1 MMRVPATILVLDN
14 SLTVLAS
21 TQYYLES
28 KGYQVF
34 TATNQELTMQLLA
47 NEDIDL
53 LVLDWDMPDHNGL
66 DIVRCLRCNWK
77 YFDLPIILMTGK
89 SESKC
94 ILSAMNAGCDDFVSK
109 EDGVELLEVRIQRLL
124 FFLQRLEIQKTS
136 RKERHILLVDDC
148 KTFLLS
154 TQQFLKPHFKVS
166 AVQSGQEALQLLEQ
180 AFSATDSANTTGAV
194 NTTETPATGEHHLAQ
209 SGDPIANPID
219 LLVVDWMMPEM
230 SGLELI
236 REIRENPYFREIP
249 IIMLSGKDSLED
261 VTAAI
266 EMGADD
272 FINKE
277 ADLKLLEKKIDV
289 LLRIQEQYRRY
300 TRQIMQEKQKV
311 ESLVQQR
318 TQELVAAND
327 ELKATQT
334 QLVHAEKMS
343 SLGQLVAGVAHEI
356 NNPLSFIQNNLFTI
370 REDVESIQGLLTYY
384 RDFGQ
389 THQDQ
394 DTLKQLHDYEQ
405 DLDLEYTTQELGDC
419 LTHSE
424 QGTERIQQIVL
435 NMRNFSRLDEGE
447 IKRANLYEGID
458 NALLML
464 NHQLNGRIKIN
475 KEWEDL
481 PEIECAP
488 GQLNQ
493 VFMNLLSNSI
503 HAIDGDGEITIRGRK
518 QDDHI
523 NLEFC
528 DTGCG
533 IPEKFQSKLF
543 DPFFTTKPVGQ
554 GTGLGLSIAYRI
566 IKNHQGSIEIA
577 SKEGHGSVFSL
588 TLPIEKAAGLQR
600 SPNP

>member
-1 MMRVPATILVLDN
+1 MTIPASILVLDN
-14 SLTVLAS
+14 SPTVLAS
-21 TQYYLES
+21 TQQYLMS

-34 TATNQELTMQLLA
+34 TATHQAATMKLLDE
-47 NEDIDL
+47 EDIDL

-89 SESKC
+89 SESKG
-94 ILSAMNAGCDDFVSK
+94 ILAAMNAGCDDFVSK

-124 FFLQRLEIQKTS
+124 FFLQRLDIQKSS

-154 TQQFLKPHFKVS
+154 TQQFLQPSFKIS
-166 AVQSGQEALQLLEQ
+166 AVQSGQEALQLLEH
-180 AFSATDSANTTGAV
+180 AFSSINPKEHPLAQDSTSAN
-194 NTTETPATGEHHLAQ
+194 
-209 SGDPIANPID
+209 NPID

-236 REIRENPYFREIP
+236 RNIRENPYFREIP

-266 EMGADD
+266 EIGADD

-300 TRQIMQEKQKV
+300 TRQIIQEKQKV

-327 ELKATQT
+327 ELKATQA

-370 REDVESIQGLLTYY
+370 REDVESLQELLAQYHV
-384 RDFGQ
+384 FGQ
-389 THQDQ
+389 SHQDQ
-394 DTLKQLHDYEQ
+394 DTLKQLQDYEQ
-405 DLDLEYTTQELGDC
+405 EMDLDYTTQELEEC
-419 LTHSE
+419 LNHSE
-424 QGTERIQQIVL
+424 QGTERIQKIVL
-435 NMRNFSRLDEGE
+435 NMRNFSRLDEGD
-447 IKRANLYEGID
+447 IKKANLYEGID
-458 NALLML
+458 SALLML
-464 NHQLNGRIKIN
+464 NHQLNGQIKIN
-475 KEWEDL
+475 KEWEEL

-503 HAIDGDGEITIRGRK
+503 HAIDGEGEITIRGRK
-518 QDDHI
+518 LQNHI

-533 IPEKFQSKLF
+533 IPEQLKSKLF
-543 DPFFTTKPVGQ
+543 DPFFTTKPVGK
-554 GTGLGLSIAYRI
+554 GTGLGLTIAYQI
-566 IKNHQGSIEIA
+566 IKNHHGSIEID
-577 SKEGHGSVFSL
+577 SKEGQGSVFSL
-588 TLPIEKAAGLQR
+588 KLPIEKTASLQ
-600 SPNP
+600 

>member
-1 MMRVPATILVLDN
+1 MNIPASILVLDN

-21 TQYYLES
+21 TQQFLMS

-34 TATNQELTMQLLA
+34 TATNQEDTMKLLD
-47 NEDIDL
+47 EQDIDL

-66 DIVRCLRCNWK
+66 DTVRCLRCNWK

-89 SESKC
+89 SESKG
-94 ILSAMNAGCDDFVSK
+94 ILAAMNAGCDDFVSK

-124 FFLQRLEIQKTS
+124 FFLQRLDIQKSS

-148 KTFLLS
+148 KTFLLA
-154 TQQFLKPHFKVS
+154 THQFLQPHFKIS
-166 AVQSGQEALQLLEQ
+166 AVQSGQEALQLLDN
-180 AFSATDSANTTGAV
+180 AF
-194 NTTETPATGEHHLAQ
+194 TPTNAENSEENH
-209 SGDPIANPID
+209 ID
-219 LLVVDWMMPEM
+219 LMVVDWMMPEM

-236 REIRENPYFREIP
+236 QKIRENPYYREIP

-261 VTAAI
+261 VTSAI

-300 TRQIMQEKQKV
+300 TRQIIQEKQKV

-318 TQELVAAND
+318 TQELVEAND

-370 REDVESIQGLLTYY
+370 REDVGSLQELLDQY
-384 RDFGQ
+384 REFGKS
-389 THQDQ
+389 HPDH
-394 DTLKQLHDYEQ
+394 DTLKQLQDYEQ
-405 DLDLEYTTQELGDC
+405 EIDLEYTTQELDEC
-419 LTHSE
+419 LSHSE
-424 QGTERIQQIVL
+424 QGTERIQQLVL
-435 NMRNFSRLDEGE
+435 NMRNFSRLDQGE
-447 IKRANLYEGID
+447 IKKANLYEGID

-475 KEWEDL
+475 KDWEEL

-518 QDDHI
+518 EQDHI

-533 IPEKFQSKLF
+533 IPEQFKSKLF

-554 GTGLGLSIAYRI
+554 GTGLGLSIAYQI
-566 IKNHQGSIEIA
+566 IKNHQGSIEID
-577 SKEGHGSVFSL
+577 SKEGQGSIFCL
-588 TLPIEKAAGLQR
+588 TLPIEKTAGLQ
-600 SPNP
+600 

>member
-1 MMRVPATILVLDN
+1 MNIPASILVLDN

-21 TQYYLES
+21 TQQFLMS

-34 TATNQELTMQLLA
+34 TATNQEDTMKLLD
-47 NEDIDL
+47 EQDIDL

-66 DIVRCLRCNWK
+66 DTVRCLRCNWK

-89 SESKC
+89 SESKG
-94 ILSAMNAGCDDFVSK
+94 ILAAMNAGCDDFVSK

-124 FFLQRLEIQKTS
+124 FFLQRLDIQKSS

-148 KTFLLS
+148 KTFLL
-154 TQQFLKPHFKVS
+154 TTHQFLQPHFKIS
-166 AVQSGQEALQLLEQ
+166 AVQSGQEALQLLDN
-180 AFSATDSANTTGAV
+180 AF
-194 NTTETPATGEHHLAQ
+194 TPTHAENSEENH
-209 SGDPIANPID
+209 ID
-219 LLVVDWMMPEM
+219 LMVVDWMMPEM

-236 REIRENPYFREIP
+236 QKIRENPYYREIP

-261 VTAAI
+261 VTSAI

-300 TRQIMQEKQKV
+300 TRQIIQEKQKV

-318 TQELVAAND
+318 TQELVEAND

-370 REDVESIQGLLTYY
+370 REDVGSLQELLDQY
-384 RDFGQ
+384 REFGKS
-389 THQDQ
+389 HPDH
-394 DTLKQLHDYEQ
+394 DTLKQLQDYEQ
-405 DLDLEYTTQELGDC
+405 EIDLEYTTQELDEC
-419 LTHSE
+419 LSHSE
-424 QGTERIQQIVL
+424 QGTERIQQLVL
-435 NMRNFSRLDEGE
+435 NMRNFSRLDQGE
-447 IKRANLYEGID
+447 IKKANLYEGID

-475 KEWEDL
+475 KDWEEL

-518 QDDHI
+518 EQDHI

-533 IPEKFQSKLF
+533 IPEQFKSKLF

-554 GTGLGLSIAYRI
+554 GTGLGLSIAYQI
-566 IKNHQGSIEIA
+566 IKNHQGSIEID
-577 SKEGHGSVFSL
+577 SKEGQGSIFCL
-588 TLPIEKAAGLQR
+588 TLPIEKTAGLQ
-600 SPNP
+600 

>member
-1 MMRVPATILVLDN
+1 MTIPASILVLDN
-14 SLTVLAS
+14 SPTVLAS
-21 TQYYLES
+21 TQQYLMS

-34 TATNQELTMQLLA
+34 TATHQAATMKLLDE
-47 NEDIDL
+47 EDIDL

-89 SESKC
+89 SESKG
-94 ILSAMNAGCDDFVSK
+94 ILAAMNAGCDDFVSK

-124 FFLQRLEIQKTS
+124 FFLQRLDIQKSS

-154 TQQFLKPHFKVS
+154 TQQFLQPSFKIS
-166 AVQSGQEALQLLEQ
+166 AVQSGQEALQLLEH
-180 AFSATDSANTTGAV
+180 AFSSINPKEHPLAQDSTSAN
-194 NTTETPATGEHHLAQ
+194 
-209 SGDPIANPID
+209 NPID

-236 REIRENPYFREIP
+236 RNIRENPYFREIP

-266 EMGADD
+266 EIGADD

-300 TRQIMQEKQKV
+300 TRQIIQEKQKV

-327 ELKATQT
+327 ELKATQA

-370 REDVESIQGLLTYY
+370 REDVESLQELLAQYHI
-384 RDFGQ
+384 FGQ
-389 THQDQ
+389 SHQDQ
-394 DTLKQLHDYEQ
+394 DTLKQLQDYEQ
-405 DLDLEYTTQELGDC
+405 EMDLDYTTQELEEC
-419 LTHSE
+419 LNHSE
-424 QGTERIQQIVL
+424 QGTERIQKIVL
-435 NMRNFSRLDEGE
+435 NMRNFSRLDEGD
-447 IKRANLYEGID
+447 IKKANLYEGID
-458 NALLML
+458 SALLML
-464 NHQLNGRIKIN
+464 NHQLNGQIKIN
-475 KEWEDL
+475 KEWEEL

-503 HAIDGDGEITIRGRK
+503 HAIDGEGEITIRGRK
-518 QDDHI
+518 LQNHI

-533 IPEKFQSKLF
+533 IPEQLKSKLF
-543 DPFFTTKPVGQ
+543 DPFFTTKPVGK
-554 GTGLGLSIAYRI
+554 GTGLGLTIAYQI
-566 IKNHQGSIEIA
+566 IKNHHGSIEID
-577 SKEGHGSVFSL
+577 SKEGQGSVFSL
-588 TLPIEKAAGLQR
+588 KLPIEKTASLQ
-600 SPNP
+600 